1 MDVQQEVQNWMKR
14 VQERAGEVANE
25 AINKL
30 ISRDLDGNNVEE
42 KPRSRQEM
50 NWDSEILMQNRKEAR
65 SMVKTMLKVEDEASA
80 IKERVTGKATKWPK
94 GSVNLGVK
102 DVPEELTSDMAIAF
116 QLMERARKERAEKA
130 LMEKARENARK
141 TVKEYDPRINIAER
155 HNKVKEM
162 REDRKKKQAEEK
174 IKANLQAIRALG
186 TEDEKFEK
194 LPSEYRSSVDMRL
207 DELRKKKQQLQ
218 DELDPSEI
226 QRIRELTKKETEE
239 IKQLHKLKSEQEKF
253 RKEREELEE
262 LRKHREQMAKE
273 KERVEREIYMTKVK
287 RLADKIDTVIRSS
300 KWRLMVFT
308 HRKLTDYSIN
318 LKAKEIKITRR
329 IRFKLMNKVLG
340 SWIRS
345 VKEEK
350 IAREMEE
357 QRKREEYEREISE
370 RAQEFYAFCL
380 YRRVVYAWRK
390 YVYITVK
397 ERQAEEEARRRK
409 EKIDSLMNYLKTKA
423 EEKTVS
429 EVVEEIE
436 ESKDTFV
443 ISSSSVFYEPSP
455 QASLQASDLALSDSS
470 HHRKEL
476 RVEKPVNLNI
486 APSAASVSSD
496 SRPASR
502 TPTRSLSNHAA
513 RISPPKAE
521 RSKPLAP
528 VPKEVTE
535 MQKRQE
541 ERKQRREELERK
553 YKDKKDKEMQA
564 KLEAEH
570 QQAEL
575 DKQRK
580 REAAEKRK
588 RAEIEVIIT

>member
-25 AINKL
+25 AISKL
-30 ISRDLDGNNVEE
+30 ISRDLDGNYVEE

-65 SMVKTMLKVEDEASA
+65 SMVKTMLKVEDEANA

-94 GSVNLGVK
+94 GPVNLGVK

-116 QLMERARKERAEKA
+116 QLMDRARKERAEKA
-130 LMEKARENARK
+130 LMDKARENAKK

-186 TEDEKFEK
+186 TEEEKFEK

-207 DELRKKKQQLQ
+207 DDLRKKKQQLQ
-218 DELDPSEI
+218 DELDPNEI

-273 KERVEREIYMTKVK
+273 KERVEREIFMTKVK

-308 HRKLTDYSIN
+308 HRKLTDYSID

-329 IRFKLMNKVLG
+329 IRFKLLNKVLG
-340 SWIRS
+340 SWIRC

-357 QRKREEYEREISE
+357 QRRREEYEREMHE

-390 YVYITVK
+390 HVYITVK

-409 EKIDSLMNYLKTKA
+409 EKIDSLMNFLKKKT
-423 EEKTVS
+423 EEKPVRK
-429 EVVEEIE
+429 VVEEIE

-476 RVEKPVNLNI
+476 RVEKPLNLNI
-486 APSAASVSSD
+486 SPSPASVSSD
-496 SRPASR
+496 SRPVSR
-502 TPTRSLSNHAA
+502 TSTRSLSNNAP
-513 RISPPKAE
+513 RISPPKPE
-521 RSKPLAP
+521 RSKPLPP
-528 VPKEVTE
+528 VPKEVAE

-553 YKDKKDKEMQA
+553 YKEKKDKEMQA
-564 KLEAEH
+564 KLEAEL

-580 REAAEKRK
+580 REAAERRK
-588 RAEIEVIIT
+588 RAEIEVIII